1 MASLIHTEERAE
13 RLSVC
18 TEQVELQGREGFGGA
33 RPGKDTNRALRND
46 TEFAREM
53 ESAAG
58 LGCNR
63 YCEPEKFPTRDCGG
77 IATVSVWRG
86 KLQFSVFSYLP
97 DAPGKEDGS
106 ANEKAPR
113 PSLRRKARGS
123 SRQAE
128 LTMRSGMPSPFTS
141 RATIRRPPTGPT
153 KRMDCGPAALSSSW
167 NLYIVIVF

>member
-86 KLQFSVFSYLP
+86 KLQFSVFSDLP
-97 DAPGKEDGS
+97 DARASFCATTPLLGAGTSTPDDVTTDDGH
-106 ANEKAPR
+106 
-113 PSLRRKARGS
+113 
-123 SRQAE
+123 
-128 LTMRSGMPSPFTS
+128 T
-141 RATIRRPPTGPT
+141 
-153 KRMDCGPAALSSSW
+153 C
-167 NLYIVIVF
+167 

>member
-77 IATVSVWRG
+77 IAQCPSEWQVTIQRVLR
-86 KLQFSVFSYLP
+86 P
-97 DAPGKEDGS
+97 ADAPGKEDGS

-128 LTMRSGMPSPFTS
+128 LTMS
-141 RATIRRPPTGPT
+141 RECRAVHIARDDSKTPYGRPNEWI
-153 KRMDCGPAALSSSW
+153 GPAALSSTW
-167 NLYIVIVF
+167 TL

>member
-18 TEQVELQGREGFGGA
+18 TEQVELQGGRVFGGA

-63 YCEPEKFPTRDCGG
+63 YCEPEKFPTRDCG
-77 IATVSVWRG
+77 VSQQCPSGVASYNSACSQTCQMLAHRFARQRTPWRRYIHSDDVTTMMAILADG
-86 KLQFSVFSYLP
+86 HVCQQPGPGRPFSIGRMGFCSVSTRSPCCRHF
-97 DAPGKEDGS
+97 
-106 ANEKAPR
+106 
-113 PSLRRKARGS
+113 
-123 SRQAE
+123 
-128 LTMRSGMPSPFTS
+128 LTGFLDHKQR
-141 RATIRRPPTGPT
+141 TG
-153 KRMDCGPAALSSSW
+153 
-167 NLYIVIVF
+167 